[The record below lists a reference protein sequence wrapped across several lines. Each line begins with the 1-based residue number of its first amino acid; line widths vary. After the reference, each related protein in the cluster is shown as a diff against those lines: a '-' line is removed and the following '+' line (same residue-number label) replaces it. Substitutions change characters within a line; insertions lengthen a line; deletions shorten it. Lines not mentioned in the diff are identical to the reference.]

1 MDTTT
6 FLGAVAE
13 AYARQDVDLSEYCFV
28 LPNRRSCTFF
38 LKRLSE
44 RLGGRTM
51 LAPEVMAMGEF
62 MARISGLEVAPRVTQ
77 LMELYMAYRELRKV
91 SDPIDDEKTLV
102 DFDEFLPW
110 GEVVLSDFSEVD
122 ICDVDAQ
129 KIFANVVN
137 YRTLSTNPL
146 TPEQMD
152 ILEQFLGYRPTG
164 DESERFWTNVEK
176 GQGSVATSRFTELW
190 QLLPGLY
197 TELRKRLEH
206 PGGDPETALLPMGL
220 AGTVYRRAME
230 LVLDRG
236 LDAIPWKHVVTV
248 GLDWM
253 SMTEIKLFRE
263 LRKIGENRKD
273 PVVDFWWD
281 LTGPVLTARDSEAGR
296 IIRRQ
301 MRAFPMSRWAQEYV
315 AKAARRDMPD
325 ITEVSVPSN
334 SMQTKVIGEWI
345 DPHAGNMAA
354 DVADARVAVVLPD
367 ENMLLPLLYSLP
379 DRDMDVNVT
388 MGWSMRYTD
397 IATFLFHLQRTL
409 RHRQKEGGDTIY
421 LASDLRMLLAQPI
434 MQLLFGPEVIIRI
447 NTDMDRCHRRV
458 MSWTELDG
466 YSKELGRLLYP
477 LSATAG
483 LKESVAW
490 LEELLRNVDFRLS
503 QGEADNK
510 NKVERMLIQV
520 YLTSL
525 FQIAAA
531 GEMNGI
537 EMRSGTLFH
546 ILQKMVSGEKISF
559 KGEPLEGL
567 QVMGLLET
575 RALDFDRVIVLS
587 MNDKVMPRHAR
598 KRSFIPDTLRYGY
611 GLPSTNHQEK
621 LYDYWF
627 YRLLS
632 RAGRVHLVYDARQSD
647 GMRSGGKSRYLMQLE
662 KIYCRETL
670 KRITMKFSNSARAD
684 SAPVPPV
691 EKTPEIRAML
701 DEFRAD
707 HKGDRRY
714 LSASALNTYIRCP
727 LLFYYRY
734 VKNIGDKT
742 ESDGGID
749 AITQGDIFHDAMM
762 NLYFAKKDQHKLWDN
777 ASYIPNPQEHDRDYY
792 MRVLNDKDTLRRKMV
807 QAVNRKYHGVKD
819 GPGLD
824 APLSESV
831 QMVADRLQKQVEA
844 VIRHDADMAAKSP
857 LTVNGVEVAFQDE
870 LKVRDDLTV
879 NIKGSLDRV
888 DSLKGGPYRIVDYK
902 TGKVY
907 LDMSKGLDSV
917 FGGGKGDEAKHVF
930 QLLFYARQLEKM
942 TGKRGVDMCIF
953 DTNGMEHGDGECY
966 ISLGTNRAGRNSD
979 GEAFAEFDS
988 RLADLIGH
996 IFDDPEF
1003 TPASDD
1009 AECRYCPMR
1018 RLCGKE

>member
-1 MDTTT
+1 
-6 FLGAVAE
+6 
-13 AYARQDVDLSEYCFV
+13 
-28 LPNRRSCTFF
+28 
-38 LKRLSE
+38 
-44 RLGGRTM
+44 M

-137 YRTLSTNPL
+137 YRTLATNPL

-152 ILEQFLGYRPTG
+152 ILEQYMGYRPTG

-230 LVLDRG
+230 LVLENG
-236 LDAIPWKHVVTV
+236 LDALPWKHVVTV

-263 LRKIGENRKD
+263 LRKIGENRKE
-273 PVVDFWWD
+273 PEVDFWWD
-281 LTGPVLTARDSEAGR
+281 LTGPVLTAKDSEAGR

-315 AKAARRDMPD
+315 EKAARRDMPD

-379 DRDMDVNVT
+379 DRNMDVNVT

-409 RHRQKEGGDTIY
+409 RHRQKEGDDTIY

-490 LEELLRNVDFRLS
+490 LEELLRNVDFR
-503 QGEADNK
+503 
-510 NKVERMLIQV
+510 
-520 YLTSL
+520 
-525 FQIAAA
+525 
-531 GEMNGI
+531 
-537 EMRSGTLFH
+537 H
-546 ILQKMVSGEKISF
+546 HC
-559 KGEPLEGL
+559 
-567 QVMGLLET
+567 
-575 RALDFDRVIVLS
+575 
-587 MNDKVMPRHAR
+587 PR
-598 KRSFIPDTLRYGY
+598 
-611 GLPSTNHQEK
+611 
-621 LYDYWF
+621 
-627 YRLLS
+627 
-632 RAGRVHLVYDARQSD
+632 
-647 GMRSGGKSRYLMQLE
+647 
-662 KIYCRETL
+662 
-670 KRITMKFSNSARAD
+670 
-684 SAPVPPV
+684 
-691 EKTPEIRAML
+691 
-701 DEFRAD
+701 
-707 HKGDRRY
+707 
-714 LSASALNTYIRCP
+714 
-727 LLFYYRY
+727 
-734 VKNIGDKT
+734 
-742 ESDGGID
+742 
-749 AITQGDIFHDAMM
+749 
-762 NLYFAKKDQHKLWDN
+762 
-777 ASYIPNPQEHDRDYY
+777 
-792 MRVLNDKDTLRRKMV
+792 
-807 QAVNRKYHGVKD
+807 
-819 GPGLD
+819 
-824 APLSESV
+824 
-831 QMVADRLQKQVEA
+831 
-844 VIRHDADMAAKSP
+844 
-857 LTVNGVEVAFQDE
+857 
-870 LKVRDDLTV
+870 
-879 NIKGSLDRV
+879 
-888 DSLKGGPYRIVDYK
+888 
-902 TGKVY
+902 
-907 LDMSKGLDSV
+907 
-917 FGGGKGDEAKHVF
+917 
-930 QLLFYARQLEKM
+930 
-942 TGKRGVDMCIF
+942 
-953 DTNGMEHGDGECY
+953 
-966 ISLGTNRAGRNSD
+966 
-979 GEAFAEFDS
+979 
-988 RLADLIGH
+988 
-996 IFDDPEF
+996 
-1003 TPASDD
+1003 
-1009 AECRYCPMR
+1009 
-1018 RLCGKE
+1018 